1 MSMLDSSNIDDMRS
15 SSVNSVL
22 QNSKNASEIEQ
33 SRFGLFGPDLFSH
46 LDDDDDDATS
56 AFLLQSIKFEYFF

>member
-56 AFLLQSIKFEYFF
+56 AF